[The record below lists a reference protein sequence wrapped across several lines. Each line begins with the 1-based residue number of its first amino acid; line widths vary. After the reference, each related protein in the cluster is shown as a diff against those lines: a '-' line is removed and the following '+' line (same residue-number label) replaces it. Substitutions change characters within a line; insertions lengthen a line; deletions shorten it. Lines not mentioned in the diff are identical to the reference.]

1 MTFGGPHWIAL
12 ALLFAACSSTSTPS
26 GSDAGSDVRV
36 FDAAHLCGNANYQ
49 LAMLLHPPGTGPQS
63 CAIVVRVLQRTGRPI
78 AFQSICGR
86 DAPTAMTDA
95 QALALAEGAMV
106 PNVSSWQPVS
116 PSMPDDDFVFSGSGG
131 DFGGVVVVHPRLG
144 RTVFVASTVW
154 AGRGDILS
162 PTTWNPPGLLADD
175 CGTGT
180 TIPRVRGYQLG
191 VASDRKAA
199 TVTQVTEAVA
209 HTALLD
215 AIVRE
220 GTIESGVVLGYTR
233 STGGL
238 VDEAPEWIVVVNA
251 AWAR

>member
-1 MTFGGPHWIAL
+1 MDLGGTRWIAL
-12 ALLFAACSSTSTPS
+12 ALLSAACSATTPS
-26 GSDAGSDVRV
+26 SADAGSDVRG
-36 FDAAHLCGNANYQ
+36 FDAADLCGNASYQ
-49 LAMLLHPPGTGPQS
+49 LATLLHAPGAGPQS

-86 DAPTAMTDA
+86 AAPTAMTDA
-95 QALALAEGAMV
+95 EALALAERAMV
-106 PNVSSWQPVS
+106 PYVSSWRPVS
-116 PSMPDDDFVFSGSGG
+116 PSMPDDGFVFSGSGG

-162 PTTWNPPGLLADD
+162 PTTWNPPALLADD

-180 TIPRVRGYQLG
+180 TVPRVRGYELG
-191 VASDRKAA
+191 VASGREAA
-199 TVTQVTEAVA
+199 TVAQVVEAVA

-215 AIVRE
+215 AIVRA
-220 GTIESGVVLGYTR
+220 GTIESGLVLGYTR